1 MPNQREQEL
10 VDLICTRMFSKPGTD
25 EPSVLGR
32 ILRYVTEHSDPFDE
46 VALSPRAIAREVYV
60 QPSKDQSPEVIA
72 RLVNEVVAGSRLRV
86 DFSTLRQRLQEFVNT
101 VDGRRQFLKLEI
113 PEKQRNAI
121 FSQEEIWVKH
131 FWQSHFDLVKTT
143 GVMSSEPPQGKD
155 GTFVD
160 SVATTG
166 IVYSEPRFYR
176 SRSKHL
182 FVRFLHVNE
191 RTSSERALR
200 LAPMIAEDRLHSC
213 RHYVSAGE
221 ITAILRLTKMLEWYG
236 VTTKHEVSHKVD
248 DWTAF
253 QDEHLI
259 LIGNSRTHWAIRD
272 MQSDRRA
279 VFKIFNDRIKNL
291 DPQPGES
298 RYYKDFVWIP
308 GRQKRQRIYVLVTRT
323 QNPQTGQSIT
333 LLCSNHGRAHE
344 KVGELLTTDEALQG
358 LAERMGLEQWQPF
371 PTEFQILLSVEI
383 DEEEQAVSPAEY
395 VTHRPLPAQVG
406 GTRKQKT
413 KS

>member
-10 VDLICTRMFSKPGTD
+10 MDLICARMLSKPGTD
-25 EPSVLGR
+25 EPSVLTR
-32 ILRYVTEHSDPFDE
+32 VLRYVCEHSDPFDE
-46 VALSPRAIAREVYV
+46 EALSSRMIAREVYV
-60 QPSKDQSPEVIA
+60 QPRQGQSPEATA
-72 RLVNEVVAGSRLRV
+72 RLVEDIVGGSRLRV
-86 DFSTLRQRLQEFVNT
+86 DFSMLRQRLHEFVNI
-101 VDGRRQFLKLEI
+101 VEGRRQFLKLEI
-113 PEKQRNAI
+113 PEKQRHAI
-121 FSQEEIWVKH
+121 FSEEAIWVKQ
-131 FWQSHFDLVKTT
+131 FWQPHFGPVKMTEQV
-143 GVMSSEPPQGKD
+143 GAESPGQKEGAV
-155 GTFVD
+155 VD

-182 FVRFLHVNE
+182 FVRFLNVNE

-236 VTTKHEVSHKVD
+236 VTTQHEVSHKIE
-248 DWTAF
+248 DWTAL
-253 QDEHLI
+253 EGKHLI

-272 MQSDRRA
+272 LQSDRRLD
-279 VFKIFNDRIKNL
+279 FKIFKDRIKNL
-291 DPQPGES
+291 NPQSGEP
-298 RYYKDFVWIP
+298 RYYKDFAWIP
-308 GRQKRQRIYVLVTRT
+308 GRHKRQKIYVLVTRL
-323 QNPQTGQSIT
+323 QNPKTGQSVL

-344 KVGELLTTDEALQG
+344 KVGELLTTDEALQE
-358 LAERMGLEQWQPF
+358 LAARMGLEQWQPF

-395 VTHRPLPAQVG
+395 VTHRPLSTQVG
-406 GTRKQKT
+406 GTRKPKT